1 MSKIIQ
7 LRWSFFL
14 LLRLV
19 GLALYASFNAV
30 SKKFW
35 GSKIM
40 LTSNEIRYI
49 MKVIRS
55 LENRG
60 ILLKEPL
67 EKLVFKKEDI
77 SIFLDH

>member
-19 GLALYASFNAV
+19 GLALYASLNAV

-35 GSKIM
+35 GSIIM

>member
-1 MSKIIQ
+1 
-7 LRWSFFL
+7 
-14 LLRLV
+14 
-19 GLALYASFNAV
+19 
-30 SKKFW
+30 
-35 GSKIM
+35 
-40 LTSNEIRYI
+40 

-67 EKLVFKKEDI
+67 EKLVFKEEDI

>member
-7 LRWSFFL
+7 LRWPFFL

-35 GSKIM
+35 GSIIM